1 MGGDP
6 LIDSDDEIPTTT
18 SLVSPKK
25 PPASASSTTKT
36 TSAAT
41 TSPDVVSSGNPS
53 NNPDLLQFSG
63 LSLYQTTSNVTRL
76 RKLAVPF
83 QHQLLACYSL

>member
-1 MGGDP
+1 
-6 LIDSDDEIPTTT
+6 
-18 SLVSPKK
+18 
-25 PPASASSTTKT
+25 
-36 TSAAT
+36 
-41 TSPDVVSSGNPS
+41 
-53 NNPDLLQFSG
+53 LLQFSG